1 MELTE
6 MLYLLMSN
14 IPLEVGFTLGRTGK
28 QDWNSDVQ
36 KLRPAGA
43 EVQEFGKYLWWEST
57 DEDLRLCYAVLQE
70 AIK

>member
-14 IPLEVGFTLGRTGK
+14 IPLEVSFTLGRTGQ
-28 QDWNSDVQ
+28 QDWSSDVQ

-43 EVQEFGKYLWWEST
+43 EVQKFGRYLWWEST
-57 DEDLRLCYAVLQE
+57 DENLRLYYAVLQE